1 MVPRSHS
8 PSLRQAFGQAVRGR
22 RKELGLS
29 QEELGERADLH
40 RTYVSQVERG
50 LKSPSL
56 TSIEHL
62 AKVLRVRP
70 SELVH
75 AAEKLARFR

>member
-1 MVPRSHS
+1 MAPRSS
-8 PSLRQAFGQAVRGR
+8 PPSLRMAFGQAVRDR

-56 TSIEHL
+56 TSVEHL
-62 AKVLRVRP
+62 AKVLGVRP
-70 SELVH
+70 SELIR
-75 AAEKLARFR
+75 AAEKLTRLR

>member
-1 MVPRSHS
+1 MAPRSS
-8 PSLRQAFGQAVRGR
+8 PPSLRMAFGQAVRDR

-29 QEELGERADLH
+29 QEALGERADLH

-56 TSIEHL
+56 TSVEHL
-62 AKVLRVRP
+62 AKVLGVRP
-70 SELVH
+70 SELIR
-75 AAEKLARFR
+75 AAEKLTRLR

>member
-1 MVPRSHS
+1 MAPRSS
-8 PSLRQAFGQAVRGR
+8 PPSLRMAFGQAVRDR

-29 QEELGERADLH
+29 QEALGERADLH

-56 TSIEHL
+56 TSVEHL
-62 AKVLRVRP
+62 AKVLGVRP
-70 SELVH
+70 SELVR
-75 AAEKLARFR
+75 AAEELARFR